1 MHLLTVTETSKLLKV
16 NRNKVYELIRTGHL
30 KALKIGSLK
39 VPSVE
44 VERFIQE
51 NTGKDL
57 SDLENVKELEV
68 FI

>member
-1 MHLLTVTETSKLLKV
+1 MHLLTVTETSKLLRV

-39 VPSVE
+39 ISNVE